1 MVATYAAMV
10 GVKKVGGDYRP
21 VRHLEIRLKVKAN
34 NPDPDNLLKNL
45 LDGLKRAQLIVDDSW
60 EWCEWQR
67 PIISRVETK
76 GDEATELR
84 ISDVVSLSGPDK
96 PAPKVAPRRLVV
108 KCHVDLE
115 TGEPHPER
123 NVYLV
128 HTGTAKSDDGSRSLD
143 LYETDKPLAVV
154 RELVAWAESVG
165 VPVDQEPPGCLSES
179 FQWPAEGWGG
189 IKPLPPHAKPV
200 TASADI
206 F

>member
-1 MVATYAAMV
+1 MVATYAAMA

-45 LDGLKRAQLIVDDSW
+45 LDGMKRAQLIVDDSPK
-60 EWCEWQR
+60 WCEWER
-67 PIISRVETK
+67 PIISRVESK
-76 GDEATELR
+76 DAEATELR

-96 PAPKVAPRRLVV
+96 PAVKVAPRRLVV
-108 KCHVDLE
+108 KCHVNLQ
-115 TGEPHPER
+115 TGKPFAER
-123 NVYLV
+123 NVCLV
-128 HTGTAKSDDGSRSLD
+128 HTGSRSLD
-143 LYETDKPLAVV
+143 LYETDKPLPVV
-154 RELVAWAESVG
+154 RELVAWAESLG
-165 VPVDQEPPGCLSES
+165 IPVDQEPPGCLSDGFE
-179 FQWPAEGWGG
+179 WPADGWGG